1 MLINSPFQTK
11 YTNTLKHN
19 AQSNHVLVSYTK
31 KVNMID
37 PFAFYQI
44 NSPVCEGE
52 RFFWKSP
59 DDDTTIV
66 GSGLLCSFSNSG
78 ADDRF
83 SRIEAEWNEI
93 LSSAV
98 IDNPFRVPGT
108 GPLLFGGFSFDPYSL
123 KEEKWQP
130 FGDALFYLPE
140 YMLTIIGE
148 DYYLTVNLFES
159 EELASQSNKVKK
171 TFDILLKGAESSQVS
186 APKLERKEELSVPE
200 WLTSVAEVV
209 DELQSSDTVNK
220 VVLSREM
227 KLTFSK
233 PISSEYVVK
242 QLHLQQKDSFI
253 FLLETPDGSFAG
265 ASPERLVKKMNDQV
279 LSTSLAG
286 SIGRS
291 EDPAEDTDLGNMLL
305 NDEKNLYEHD
315 LVVKMIKG
323 ALEPYC
329 NELQVPENPVL
340 LKTPYIQH
348 LYTPVSGISKPG
360 TSILHLVGQMH
371 PTPALGGVPT
381 DQAMKIIRD
390 KEKMDRGFY
399 ASPIGWTD
407 FDGNGEFIVAI
418 RSGLLKGKQ
427 AFLYAGCGLVAD
439 SDPNDELKE
448 TGIKFLPMLQAM
460 GGKSE

>member
-1 MLINSPFQTK
+1 MNSPFQTK
-11 YTNTLKHN
+11 YINTLKHKTE
-19 AQSNHVLVSYTK
+19 SNKVLASYTK
-31 KVNMID
+31 KVDKID

-44 NSPVCEGE
+44 NRPPDEGE

-59 DDDTTIV
+59 DDDMTIV
-66 GSGLLCSFSNSG
+66 GVGLLRSFSNSG

-83 SRIEAEWNEI
+83 SRIETEWNDI

-98 IDNPFRVPGT
+98 IDNPFHVPGT

-140 YMLTIIGE
+140 YMLTVIGD

-159 EELASQSNKVKK
+159 DELSNQTNKVEK
-171 TFDILLKGAESSQVS
+171 TFDLLIKNEEPSQVP
-186 APKLERKEELSVPE
+186 APHLESREELYVPE
-200 WLTSVAEVV
+200 WLDSVAEVV
-209 DELQSSDTVNK
+209 NVLRTSEIVKK

-227 KLTFSK
+227 MLNFSE
-233 PISSEYVVK
+233 PVSSEYVLK
-242 QLHLQQKDSFI
+242 QLHTQQKDSFI

-291 EDPAEDTDLGNMLL
+291 EDSKEDRELGNILL
-305 NDEKNLYEHD
+305 NDEKNLYEHH
-315 LVVKMIKG
+315 LVVDMIKK

-329 NELQVPENPVL
+329 RELQVPDDPVL
-340 LKTPYIQH
+340 LRTPYIQH
-348 LYTPVSGISKPG
+348 LYTPVSGVAKSG
-360 TSILHLVGQMH
+360 TSIFHIVGELH

-381 DQAMKIIRD
+381 GQSMKIIRD

-439 SDPNDELKE
+439 SDPKEELKE
-448 TGIKFLPMLQAM
+448 TGIKFRPMLQAM